1 MGNTTL
7 VSMFAANRQAL
18 EKELAGKVLPKDVE
32 EIKRIVTD
40 SMNQLLLDYQGSL
53 QESERFVLNAALR
66 LLDFRMQVDHQ
77 LSIQVPKDETIPVT
91 DNQKSSRSSTMRHGT
106 TTILSGLGSY
116 LGHKFGGSLL
126 GLSTG
131 IWGAAAGALI
141 ASLVIDYISSTSKHS
156 KSAVAKPQ
164 PVDPKMFTQMLE
176 SVYSIIDELVETFRV
191 QIQRIIAPYE
201 SKAKPSLQK
210 DYGLLLSEIEA
221 LVKLANVE
229 TLNPEDK
236 LKKLGS
242 RITILAESLEN
253 YGLKVVDGRITTIE
267 E

>member
-7 VSMFAANRQAL
+7 VSMFAANKQEL
-18 EKELAGKVLPKDVE
+18 EQKLAGKVLPRDVE
-32 EIKRIVTD
+32 EIKRIVTE

-77 LSIQVPKDETIPVT
+77 LSIQVPNEKIIPEN
-91 DNQKSSRSSTMRHGT
+91 DNLKSSQSSTMRHGT
-106 TTILSGLGSY
+106 TTVVSGLSSY
-116 LGHKFGGSLL
+116 LGYKFGGSWL

-131 IWGAAAGALI
+131 IWAAAAGALI

-164 PVDPKMFTQMLE
+164 PVNPIMFTQLFE
-176 SVYSIIDELVETFRV
+176 SVYAIIDELVETFRV
-191 QIQRIIAPYE
+191 QVQRIIVPYE

-221 LVKLANVE
+221 LVKLANAE
-229 TLNPEDK
+229 TLNSEDK